1 MTFIE
6 KLNDSFM
13 SHKHSNDMS
22 KIIEEMIETFITYG
36 QYLNAIPDDYRFFII
51 QELFFEVYSYKRNL
65 KIFCDPEFKKRPKK
79 NKTISPGVLISRD
92 INTLKK
98 ARSLISDQVIEKYL
112 LWSELELPLNCNR
125 EEFNKIYSEKISIY
139 SEQMDITMMAILQ
152 KAKNEFDAY
161 FTLTDMIKDL
171 ESKSFEIL
179 NELNYFIPKPNKNG
193 IRKILTTIRKQFK
206 LKVSHDE
213 KQLLDN
219 L

>member
-1 MTFIE
+1 
-6 KLNDSFM
+6 
-13 SHKHSNDMS
+13 
-22 KIIEEMIETFITYG
+22 
-36 QYLNAIPDDYRFFII
+36 
-51 QELFFEVYSYKRNL
+51 
-65 KIFCDPEFKKRPKK
+65 
-79 NKTISPGVLISRD
+79 
-92 INTLKK
+92 
-98 ARSLISDQVIEKYL
+98 
-112 LWSELELPLNCNR
+112 
-125 EEFNKIYSEKISIY
+125 
-139 SEQMDITMMAILQ
+139 MDITMMAILQ

>member
-79 NKTISPGVLISRD
+79 IKLF
-92 INTLKK
+92 
-98 ARSLISDQVIEKYL
+98 
-112 LWSELELPLNCNR
+112 PLV
-125 EEFNKIYSEKISIY
+125 FLF
-139 SEQMDITMMAILQ
+139 Q
-152 KAKNEFDAY
+152 
-161 FTLTDMIKDL
+161 
-171 ESKSFEIL
+171 
-179 NELNYFIPKPNKNG
+179 G
-193 IRKILTTIRKQFK
+193 I
-206 LKVSHDE
+206 
-213 KQLLDN
+213 
-219 L
+219 